1 MARAFI
7 LSHGE
12 RVPGGGTTFVPE
24 GRTISFYSDYDEN
37 TERAIGLAAIS
48 AGDIKPA
55 ETFEAGDELS
65 NYRLDAFADD
75 EMAEHLA
82 AQSSATGGRLYFVG
96 RDLPTPTRLCTTPDA
111 CERTKPHHSRSCRG
125 ALRAIAEDEILSVSC
140 RGKAGDDS
148 PSTRTMEGSTD
159 FMDELQT
166 ESDRILVWA
175 RTDPDA
181 AMAYWQSLS
190 EATKVMLTGAD
201 VELDDYVKKYF
212 GDGGAESPAAVIEAR
227 NFLET
232 HGDIALV
239 DYVEQF
245 DAKQRSM
252 VLDEQDLLEAYWL
265 GYGRRL
271 LRNDG
276 APAFWDF
283 YRTLDQDWMNL
294 LAADAELFDAL
305 GAGSQGANVAETS
318 DWAPTADD
326 YDAATSINE
335 PFVKDLD
342 EEVDAV
348 WEVGGSVVLLGEP
361 SNELASRVRQ
371 QPDYTSGTFQV
382 ERARFGAGS
391 LLFSGVPPVLQDTVT
406 WAVGQFSKKDVK
418 FE

>member
-1 MARAFI
+1 
-7 LSHGE
+7 
-12 RVPGGGTTFVPE
+12 
-24 GRTISFYSDYDEN
+24 
-37 TERAIGLAAIS
+37 
-48 AGDIKPA
+48 
-55 ETFEAGDELS
+55 
-65 NYRLDAFADD
+65 
-75 EMAEHLA
+75 
-82 AQSSATGGRLYFVG
+82 
-96 RDLPTPTRLCTTPDA
+96 
-111 CERTKPHHSRSCRG
+111 
-125 ALRAIAEDEILSVSC
+125 
-140 RGKAGDDS
+140 
-148 PSTRTMEGSTD
+148 
-159 FMDELQT
+159 
-166 ESDRILVWA
+166 
-175 RTDPDA
+175 
-181 AMAYWQSLS
+181 MAYWQSLS

-201 VELDDYVKKYF
+201 VELDEYVKKYF
-212 GDGGAESPAAVIEAR
+212 KDGGAESPAAVIEAR
-227 NFLET
+227 NFLQT

-245 DAKQRSM
+245 DAQQRSM

-271 LRNDG
+271 LHSDG

-294 LAADAELFDAL
+294 LAGDAELFDAL

-318 DWAPTADD
+318 NWAPTSED
-326 YDAATSINE
+326 YDTATSINE

-348 WEVGGSVVLLGEP
+348 WEVGGSVVLLGQP
-361 SNELASRVRQ
+361 SSELASRVRQ

-406 WAVGQFSKKDVK
+406 WAVGQFSKKDVT